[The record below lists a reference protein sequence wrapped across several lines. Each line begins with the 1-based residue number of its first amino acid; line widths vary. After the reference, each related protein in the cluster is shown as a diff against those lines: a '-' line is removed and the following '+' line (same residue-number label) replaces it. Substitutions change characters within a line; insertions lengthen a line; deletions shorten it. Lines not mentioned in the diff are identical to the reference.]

1 MDLPHHLIFVFSI
14 IILIATTIFA
24 FYSFI
29 TARFKKGAIGRQI
42 MVAGV
47 LVFFV
52 TVLIDDLDLWFYNK
66 DIISGWVLFSIWIM
80 SLLVIIIGSLRTWK
94 GIQKVYDYPLI
105 ELAIQIP
112 EAQHHLVGI
121 VILVVSLPVDLVN
134 LIFYQNS
141 SAWLTV
147 IKMSLWSL
155 GFLILALSASVEYR
169 SIESTERYKPKDD
182 TTSLPKE
189 KLSTLRDD
197 IVLTYAFGYVINSFL
212 SSVTPILGTKVIQ
225 NTLKSWEEEHPVL
238 FEGFKKKDKCRI
250 LISSLITNLDRIY
263 EKERFS
269 IIMDEYSRFL
279 SHLVDL
285 VSKVTTH
292 QSADRILKDSYE
304 KLEKRNLDHPV
315 EANILQLIP
324 PGLLEDKKL
333 GLLSKEQLEKRVRA
347 RTIELRQSNR
357 QLKAEI
363 EERKEAEKKL
373 KKSLQEKDV
382 LLKEIHH
389 RVKNN
394 LQVISSLLNLQ
405 SKKIDNPEAL
415 AAFSESCDRIR
426 TMASI
431 HNQLY
436 RYENLAEIKFGKY
449 IEELTNYL
457 FRSYS
462 LLGSKIDLD
471 ITVDDDISLEV
482 GTAIPCGLII
492 NELITNSLKYA
503 FPDRGEGKIE
513 LTLREVE
520 NGNLKLIVSDNGVG
534 LPSDFSPQNNSTL
547 GMRLVRRL
555 IDQLEGTFSF
565 DNKNGAKFVI
575 NFPAE

>member
-1 MDLPHHLIFVFSI
+1 M
-14 IILIATTIFA
+14 
-24 FYSFI
+24 
-29 TARFKKGAIGRQI
+29 
-42 MVAGV
+42 
-47 LVFFV
+47 
-52 TVLIDDLDLWFYNK
+52 
-66 DIISGWVLFSIWIM
+66 
-80 SLLVIIIGSLRTWK
+80 
-94 GIQKVYDYPLI
+94 
-105 ELAIQIP
+105 
-112 EAQHHLVGI
+112 
-121 VILVVSLPVDLVN
+121 
-134 LIFYQNS
+134 
-141 SAWLTV
+141 
-147 IKMSLWSL
+147 
-155 GFLILALSASVEYR
+155 
-169 SIESTERYKPKDD
+169 
-182 TTSLPKE
+182 
-189 KLSTLRDD
+189 
-197 IVLTYAFGYVINSFL
+197 
-212 SSVTPILGTKVIQ
+212 
-225 NTLKSWEEEHPVL
+225 
-238 FEGFKKKDKCRI
+238 
-250 LISSLITNLDRIY
+250 
-263 EKERFS
+263 
-269 IIMDEYSRFL
+269 
-279 SHLVDL
+279 
-285 VSKVTTH
+285 
-292 QSADRILKDSYE
+292 
-304 KLEKRNLDHPV
+304 
-315 EANILQLIP
+315 
-324 PGLLEDKKL
+324 

-347 RTIELRQSNR
+347 RTLELRQSNR

-471 ITVDDDISLEV
+471 ITVDDDIALEV

-492 NELITNSLKYA
+492 NELVTNSLKYA
-503 FPDRGEGKIE
+503 FPDQEEGQIE
-513 LTLREVE
+513 VILREQE

-534 LPSDFSPQNNSTL
+534 LPSDFSPESNSTL

-555 IDQLEGTFSF
+555 IGQLDGTFSF